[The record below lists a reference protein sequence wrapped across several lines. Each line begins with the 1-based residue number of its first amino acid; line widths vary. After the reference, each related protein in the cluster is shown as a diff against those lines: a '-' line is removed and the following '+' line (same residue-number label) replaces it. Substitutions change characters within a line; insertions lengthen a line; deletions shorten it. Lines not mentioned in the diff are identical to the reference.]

1 MNAMRCAGSSC
12 SPIGLP
18 HWTRWLANSR
28 AIFVAHL
35 HTPAQMAG
43 IAKRPVL
50 SVARAILSPK
60 PSRPITFSA
69 GTKTSVY
76 RVWEFSIPCSPMN
89 SMRCSTTT
97 PSVSLGTM
105 NAVMPPL

>member
-12 SPIGLP
+12 WPIGLP

-43 IAKRPVL
+43 IAKRPVF
-50 SVARAILSPK
+50 SVGQGDLSPK
-60 PSRPITFSA
+60 PSRPITFLA

-76 RVWEFSIPCSPMN
+76 RVWRILDPVQPHELDAVIQRSRR
-89 SMRCSTTT
+89 RCRS
-97 PSVSLGTM
+97 GR
-105 NAVMPPL
+105 

>member
-1 MNAMRCAGSSC
+1 VLAD
-12 SPIGLP
+12 
-18 HWTRWLANSR
+18 WTRWLANSR

-43 IAKRPVL
+43 NAKRPVF
-50 SVARAILSPK
+50 SVARAILRPM

-76 RVWEFSIPCSPMN
+76 RVWEFSIPRSPMN
-89 SMRCSTTT
+89 SQRASTTT
-97 PSVSLGTM
+97 PSVPLGTIK
-105 NAVMPPL
+105 AVIPPL